1 MPTKKRLNRY
11 ELLGKFFPELGDT
24 KTSKGEKEAAV
35 KISALSCELILAD
48 WINFYDQGFNR
59 YGPGVLCIR
68 LHKTSKKS
76 EYLSKSD
83 LEDDLSN
90 AERSNAEDIAKSIRE
105 VIESIDSHNT
115 EKAALIM
122 LVDNSRL
129 SVFPLDRDNPAQGI
143 KAMMEE
149 FSA

>member
-1 MPTKKRLNRY
+1 MCIRDR
-11 ELLGKFFPELGDT
+11 
-24 KTSKGEKEAAV
+24 
-35 KISALSCELILAD
+35 
-48 WINFYDQGFNR
+48 
-59 YGPGVLCIR
+59 CIR